1 HVKPQ
6 TLKLNVQIDTPND
19 AEKLLGAINW
29 VRPMLGLA
37 NYQLCNLLSLL
48 KGDSNLSSK

>member
-6 TLKLNVQIDTPND
+6 TLKLNVQISTLND
-19 AEKLLGAINW
+19 AEKLVGAINW

-37 NYQLCNLLSLL
+37 NHQLCNLFNLL
-48 KGDSNLSSK
+48 KGNSDLSSK

>member
-6 TLKLNVQIDTPND
+6 TLKLNAKISTLNDVQ
-19 AEKLLGAINW
+19 KLLGAIDW

-37 NYQLCNLLSLL
+37 NHQLYNLFHLL
-48 KGDSNLSSK
+48 KWDSDLSSK